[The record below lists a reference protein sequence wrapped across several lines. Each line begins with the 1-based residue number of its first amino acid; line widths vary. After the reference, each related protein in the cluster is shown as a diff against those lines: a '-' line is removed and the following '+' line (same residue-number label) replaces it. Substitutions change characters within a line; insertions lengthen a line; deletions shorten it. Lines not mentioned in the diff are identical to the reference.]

1 MSSARAR
8 SKVRSVRSEN
18 RWGRSN
24 RRHFARQNYR
34 KKSSDNYERKFKNV
48 QLSQFGADMWLP
60 CPSGY
65 TRGQGWNCLFRAW
78 LGYKI
83 SKNPR
88 NGESLQ
94 DRLGWAIK
102 IQNIQSDL
110 GLQRSA
116 FPELAIEGDYV
127 FAYSESKHM
136 ELVDLDTELLLKEW
150 KKKRRAHVQEIV
162 NSSMLSEQEKEWVEE
177 YASQFITGR
186 TYDNENKYVER
197 VIMPNLFDKRTSLY
211 KGIRSFGRYLS

>member
-1 MSSARAR
+1 
-8 SKVRSVRSEN
+8 
-18 RWGRSN
+18 
-24 RRHFARQNYR
+24 
-34 KKSSDNYERKFKNV
+34 
-48 QLSQFGADMWLP
+48 
-60 CPSGY
+60 
-65 TRGQGWNCLFRAW
+65 